1 MRALT
6 EMECRRL
13 LKTVAVGR
21 LGLTE
26 RALPVIVP
34 VPFTVCGDDEVIVHA
49 TSAVGAGIGGGTIV
63 AFEADEWDPRHG
75 RGWTVSAVGPSWLV
89 TAPERIAELDRLG
102 FAGRVDSDGGYL
114 AVQLA
119 QVRGHA
125 LDHPQGGT
133 GDLNVG
139 ASAD

>member
-6 EMECRRL
+6 EPECRRL

-34 VPFTVCGDDEVIVHA
+34 VTFTVSGDDEVIVYA
-49 TSAVGAGIGGGTIV
+49 TAAVAAGNAGGAIV

-75 RGWTVSAVGPSWLV
+75 RGWSVSAVGPSRLV
-89 TAPERIAELDRLG
+89 TVPERIAELDRLG
-102 FAGRVDSDGGYL
+102 FAGTVDSGGGYL
-114 AVQLA
+114 AVQLSH
-119 QVRGHA
+119 VRGQA
-125 LDHPQGGT
+125 LDHPLG
-133 GDLNVG
+133 GDLEAG
-139 ASAD
+139 KTSD